1 MIKYA
6 ELPGYRNCGELI
18 PFSHFYQF
26 IQNGADT
33 PVTIVLH
40 AYEGETKAF
49 KGYLF
54 HKKKTFENLPLTT
67 EERKALNHF
76 VGKITQVDL
85 DELLSGSDFEKEIS
99 GYQKTGVDE

>member
-6 ELPGYRNCGELI
+6 ELPGYHNCGELI

-26 IQNGADT
+26 MQMGTDT
-33 PVTIVLH
+33 PVIIVLH

-54 HKKKTFENLPLTT
+54 HKKKTFENVPLTT
-67 EERKALNHF
+67 EERKALNNF
-76 VGKITQVDL
+76 VGEITQVDL
-85 DELLSGSDFEKEIS
+85 DELFSGSDFEKEIS
-99 GYQKTGVDE
+99 GYQKVEVEG